1 MNAAAKLA
9 AVSAAHPFPGLR
21 PFGYQDHPFFFGRQ
35 DQIFALY
42 RLVDRFRF
50 VAIVGSSGSGKS
62 SLVRAG
68 LLPLFD
74 LETSESGG
82 RSWIWREMR
91 PGDAPLKRLTNLL
104 ASLFSDEDPAAASGR
119 RDRIAARLRRSSFGL
134 SEILAETLNVTGKSL
149 VLLIDQF
156 EELFRYAGRSS
167 TTIDEIR
174 ARDEA
179 TQFVQLLLEA
189 SRHPSARTHVLI
201 TMRSDFIGDCSRFHG
216 LPEAVCDAQFLVPS
230 LTRDQLDEV
239 IRLPIEKAG
248 AAIEPQL
255 IERLLNDCST
265 EIDQLPVLQHC
276 LSRLWDEAGKAIGSV
291 ETSSVPA
298 SETERDNGS
307 RPRRLIT
314 VLQYRRIGEFAGAL
328 SQHADEILREHSGA
342 QLEQAVRQVF
352 SALSELDKEGRA
364 TRRAL
369 KYSQLVAET
378 GVEDSTLRQV
388 LDRFRANDCSF
399 LIPPPSEAIEIED
412 DTRIDV
418 GHEALLRRWDKVSGS
433 GAEVGWLRV
442 EQQAGER
449 YRGLLALAEGE
460 HSVLPAHLV
469 DERWAWWIA
478 RPRTPAWAER
488 YGGGFVRVQN
498 LLVKSRR
505 RQSAKRWMFAG
516 AFLAVFGAALTMLSL
531 WQNSL
536 KAQEEASRLRK
547 EALEATEISIS
558 RLAGFLDDG
567 TLRAVGAEKFLED
580 AKVTLDQISRSNT
593 LTPELVEV
601 EIRLLLA
608 VSDVKDAL
616 GDLGSAINLA
626 IDAEARALRA
636 RAQHPDNV
644 RVIRLLYA
652 SKFRVADQLAKSP
665 RDSNNAKSAERR
677 YLDAVALAR
686 EMAHLDS
693 NNPEHHHEL
702 IFVLNKVGD
711 MHQMRD
717 EWSRALEQY
726 QQALEIARSIAALYP
741 GDTATE
747 RNRLAQLYSARNQAG
762 DKQLAVDEYREA
774 LKIQQQQ
781 QAKSPLDASLIS
793 NIAITRRRLGEL
805 LKETPEEAQQQ
816 FQEAVDGHKG
826 LYNGDPGNLLWAT
839 ALATDYSR
847 LGDLLARKQ
856 DWRGALRSY
865 NEAARIADG
874 ITSKNPKLNTWQKNL
889 AALNAKRGDMLVT
902 RGKEIINTPP
912 LPVDESARLIG
923 LAAER
928 YRASAET
935 YGNLLAHP
943 SPPYREL
950 FEIRIKIGHLL
961 VLQNKY
967 HDALNMYQ
975 SAGDIASN
983 AGPTQDVEDRLLRLS
998 SALEDTGDTL
1008 RNAAE
1013 KLSMTGGDFI
1023 AFYKQALAVLD
1034 NASSTVSDNS
1044 LLQSRRDRLL
1054 AKLNS
1059 N

>member
-1 MNAAAKLA
+1 MNVAAKLS

-21 PFGYQDHPFFFGRQ
+21 PFGYPDHPFFFGRQ

-50 VAIVGSSGSGKS
+50 VAVVGSSGSGKS

-74 LETSESGG
+74 LETSERGG

-91 PGDAPLKRLTNLL
+91 PGDAPIKRLTNLL
-104 ASLFSDEDPAAASGR
+104 ASLFFDEDPAAASGR

-134 SEILAETLNVTGKSL
+134 SELLAETASVTGKSL

-156 EELFRYAGRSS
+156 EELFRYAGRSA
-167 TTIDEIR
+167 TTTEEIR
-174 ARDEA
+174 VRDEA

-189 SRHPSARTHVLI
+189 SRHPAARTHVLI

-248 AAIEPQL
+248 AGIEPQL

-276 LSRLWDEAGKAIGSV
+276 LSRLWDEAGKAIGGV
-291 ETSSVPA
+291 DTSMLLA
-298 SETERDNGS
+298 TDTEREIGG
-307 RPRRLIT
+307 RPGRQIT
-314 VLQYRRIGEFAGAL
+314 VLHYRRIGEFAGAL
-328 SQHADEILREHSGA
+328 SQHADEILKELSGA
-342 QLEQAVRQVF
+342 ELEQAVGQVF

-378 GVEDSTLRQV
+378 GVEDSTLRRV

-399 LIPPPSEAIEIED
+399 LIPPPSEVNEIEV

-433 GAEVGWLRV
+433 GAEVGWLRA

-449 YRGLLALAEGE
+449 YRGLLAVTEGGN
-460 HSVLPAHLV
+460 SVLPAHLV

-478 RPRTPAWAER
+478 RPRTPAWADR
-488 YGGGFVRVQN
+488 YGGGFARVQN

-505 RQSAKRWMFAG
+505 RQSAKRWMFVG
-516 AFLAVFGAALTMLSL
+516 AFLAVLGAALTMLSL

-536 KAQEEASRLRK
+536 RAQEEANRLRK
-547 EALEATEISIS
+547 EALEATETSIG
-558 RLAGFLDDG
+558 RLAGFLNDG
-567 TLRAVGAEKFLED
+567 TVRAVGAEKFLED
-580 AKVTLDQISRSNT
+580 AKIALDQISKSNT
-593 LTPELVEV
+593 STPALVEV

-616 GDLGSAINLA
+616 GDFGSAINLA
-626 IDAEARALRA
+626 KDGEARALRA
-636 RAQHPDNV
+636 TAQNPANV
-644 RVIRLLYA
+644 RLIRLLYA

-665 RDSNNAKSAERR
+665 RDSDNAKSAELR

-686 EMAHLDS
+686 DMMRLEP
-693 NNPEHHHEL
+693 NNLQHQHEL
-702 IFVLNKVGD
+702 TVVLNKVGD
-711 MHQMRD
+711 MHQIRRD
-717 EWSRALEQY
+717 WDGALEQY
-726 QQALEIARSIAALYP
+726 RRALEIAQSIAAQYP

-747 RNRLAQLYSARNQAG
+747 RNRIAQLYSARNHVG
-762 DKQLAVDEYREA
+762 DKQLAVEEYREA
-774 LKIQQQQ
+774 LKIQQQERV
-781 QAKSPLDASLIS
+781 KSPSDASLIS
-793 NIAITRRRLGEL
+793 NIAITHRRLGEL
-805 LKETPEEAQQQ
+805 LRETPEAAQQQ
-816 FQEAVDGHKG
+816 FQYAIDGHKS

-839 ALATDYSR
+839 GLATDYIR

-865 NEAARIADG
+865 NEAARIAEG
-874 ITSKNPKLNTWQKNL
+874 ITSKNPKLTSWRKNL
-889 AALNAKRGDMLVT
+889 AALHAKAGRYASHS
-902 RGKEIINTPP
+902 R
-912 LPVDESARLIG
+912 
-923 LAAER
+923 ER
-928 YRASAET
+928 D
-935 YGNLLAHP
+935 HKQP
-943 SPPYREL
+943 SP
-950 FEIRIKIGHLL
+950 
-961 VLQNKY
+961 
-967 HDALNMYQ
+967 
-975 SAGDIASN
+975 
-983 AGPTQDVEDRLLRLS
+983 S
-998 SALEDTGDTL
+998 S
-1008 RNAAE
+1008 
-1013 KLSMTGGDFI
+1013 
-1023 AFYKQALAVLD
+1023 
-1034 NASSTVSDNS
+1034 
-1044 LLQSRRDRLL
+1044 
-1054 AKLNS
+1054 
-1059 N
+1059 